1 MKRLVTVLTI
11 AALTTACSP
20 NNSNAEKTEAA
31 PQETTKMSNTLPTSS
46 QYGLWDWDLLNNTIY
61 FSPRW
66 KSMLGYEESEIK
78 NDISEWKRLLHPE
91 DIESAESKVEDFV
104 NKKTDKYESEFRMQH
119 KDGHYIN
126 ILSQAF
132 AVEDSDGKVIRLVG
146 THVDITER

>member
-1 MKRLVTVLTI
+1 MLVTVLTI
-11 AALTTACSP
+11 AALTIACSP
-20 NNSNAEKTEAA
+20 NNNAEKTESA
-31 PQETTKMSNTLPTSS
+31 PQETTKMSNAFPTSS

-66 KSMLGYEESEIK
+66 KNMLGYEESEIK

-91 DIESAESKVEDFV
+91 DIESAEFKVKDFV
-104 NKKTDKYESEFRMQH
+104 NKKTDMYESKFRMQH

-132 AVEDSDGKVIRLVG
+132 AVEDSDGKVTRLVG
-146 THVDITER
+146 THVDITEH